1 MTLTQSPDIEA
12 CRAYAKQG
20 FNRVPIFRTL
30 LADTETPLSAYNK
43 LARGPNSFLFESVQ
57 GGERWG
63 RYSIIGLP
71 ASHWLAV
78 NGFTVD
84 IYEDGERVQSFEV
97 EDPLAFVEEYRAKF
111 KSAPLPGLPV
121 FFGGFVGYFG
131 YDSVRYVEPR
141 LQQDSLEDELGVPDI
156 LLCLAEEVLIFDN
169 LAGTLTLVVNANL
182 EVPDSF
188 ERAQHRLDELTTSLN
203 RAVAPLDHLSLTLP
217 DSVPLEEHAQFST
230 TREQFEAAVARIREY
245 ILAGDVMQVVLSH
258 RLSIP
263 FAHDPLSLYRALRNL
278 NPSPYLYFLDFNDF
292 QVVGS
297 SPEILVRFEEQ
308 EVTVRPIAGTRP
320 RGKTPDEDRGL
331 EADLLADQKE
341 IAEHLMLID
350 LGRNDI
356 GKICAPGSVELTEKM
371 LVERY
376 SHVMHIVSN
385 VAGRARDD
393 VGPIDALRATLPA
406 GTLSGAPKLRAMEI
420 IDELESLKRGVYG
433 GAVGYISWDGEM
445 DTAIAIRTGVI
456 KEGRLFVQAGA
467 GVVADSVPA
476 AEWQETMQKASA
488 VLKAALLCE

>member
-20 FNRVPIFRTL
+20 YNRVPIFRTV

-78 NGFTVD
+78 NGYTVD
-84 IYEDGERVQSFEV
+84 IHDDGERVQSFEV

-131 YDSVRYVEPR
+131 YDTVRYVEPR

-188 ERAQHRLDELTTSLN
+188 ERAQHRLDELAASLN

-217 DSVPLEEHAQFST
+217 DSVPLEGHAQFST

-292 QVVGS
+292 QIVGS
-297 SPEILVRFEEQ
+297 SPKF
-308 EVTVRPIAGTRP
+308 
-320 RGKTPDEDRGL
+320 
-331 EADLLADQKE
+331 
-341 IAEHLMLID
+341 
-350 LGRNDI
+350 
-356 GKICAPGSVELTEKM
+356 
-371 LVERY
+371 
-376 SHVMHIVSN
+376 
-385 VAGRARDD
+385 
-393 VGPIDALRATLPA
+393 
-406 GTLSGAPKLRAMEI
+406 
-420 IDELESLKRGVYG
+420 
-433 GAVGYISWDGEM
+433 W
-445 DTAIAIRTGVI
+445 
-456 KEGRLFVQAGA
+456 F
-467 GVVADSVPA
+467 
-476 AEWQETMQKASA
+476 
-488 VLKAALLCE
+488 VLKSKR